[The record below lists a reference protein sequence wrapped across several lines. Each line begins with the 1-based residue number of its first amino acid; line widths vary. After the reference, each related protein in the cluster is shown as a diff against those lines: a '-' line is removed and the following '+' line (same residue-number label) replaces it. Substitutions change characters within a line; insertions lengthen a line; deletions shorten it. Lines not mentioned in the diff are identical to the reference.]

1 MNRLD
6 AVRRGEVVAE
16 LVRGARL
23 REAARAAGVSRM
35 TVDKL
40 AHDLGAAC
48 ARYQDARLRNLAC
61 RRLEWDAV
69 WSFVHA
75 AAPDPAGQ
83 GPRARCDVWTWVALD
98 ADTELV
104 PAWRVGARDPQTA
117 RALVRDLAGRLRHA
131 VRLATGPPRPG
142 LEAVKAARGAE
153 LDDAALDD
161 LYGLPPQPAP
171 AGGDPA
177 APPLHTPRPG
187 LDQLAA
193 PPPEW
198 PAMHAHAVALH
209 VMHHNFLRMEPGRGT
224 PAMMAGVADRP
235 WTVEDL
241 VALLEAEES
250 LPSSRSRPRSQRAN
264 ILTRGATRGRRLED
278 HQWWCP
284 PATRSSCS
292 RLSAGFG
299 GSTRCAS
306 VADSSCTCSR

>member
-6 AVRRGEVVAE
+6 AVRRGEVVAA

-40 AHDLGAAC
+40 AHELGAAC

-98 ADTELV
+98 VDTELV

-117 RALVRDLAGRLRHA
+117 RVFVRDLAGRLRHA
-131 VRLATGPPRPG
+131 VRLATGSPKLG

-153 LDDAALDD
+153 IDDTALDA
-161 LYGLPPQPAP
+161 LYGPQPAP
-171 AGGDPA
+171 ADGGPG
-177 APPLHTPRPG
+177 APPLRAPG
-187 LDQLAA
+187 LRPNRPAGSPA
-193 PPPEW
+193 EW

-209 VMHHNFLRMEPGRGT
+209 VMHHNFVQMESGQRAT

-235 WTVEDL
+235 WRVEDL
-241 VALLEAEES
+241 VALLEAEE
-250 LPSSRSRPRSQRAN
+250 
-264 ILTRGATRGRRLED
+264 
-278 HQWWCP
+278 
-284 PATRSSCS
+284 
-292 RLSAGFG
+292 
-299 GSTRCAS
+299 
-306 VADSSCTCSR
+306 